1 MAIDTTQA
9 DVRRGERAAALMGDD
24 LLTEAFATLEREY
37 VEAWRLTAARD
48 TDARERLWQAV
59 QIVGK
64 VRQHLSTVLDRGKLS
79 AKELEIINA
88 ERERKKRFGIV

>member
-1 MAIDTTQA
+1 MALDKTET
-9 DVRRGERAAALMGDD
+9 DVRRGERAAALMNDEILVESFD
-24 LLTEAFATLEREY
+24 TLEREY
-37 VEAWRLTAARD
+37 VEAWRMTAARD

-88 ERERKKRFGIV
+88 DRERKKRFGIV

>member
-1 MAIDTTQA
+1 MSLDRTET
-9 DVRRGERAAALMGDD
+9 DVRRGERADILMRDE
-24 LLTEAFATLEREY
+24 LLVESFDTLEREY
-37 VEAWRLTAARD
+37 VDAWRLTAARD

-64 VRQHLSTVLDRGKLS
+64 VRTHLQTVMANGKLA